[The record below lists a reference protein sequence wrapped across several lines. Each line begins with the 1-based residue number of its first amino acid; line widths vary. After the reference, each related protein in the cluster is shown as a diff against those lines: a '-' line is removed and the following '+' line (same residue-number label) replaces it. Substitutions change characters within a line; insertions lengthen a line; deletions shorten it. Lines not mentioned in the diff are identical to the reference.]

1 MARLPNFLTI
11 LRIVLIPV
19 FVALFYWGGPARYLG
34 ATAVFTL
41 AALTDWADG
50 FLARRYQGVSPFGTF
65 LDPVADKLMVATA
78 LVLITAT
85 GEMPALLAGILTSII
100 VGREITVSALRE
112 WMAEIGQRKKV
123 AVSWLGK
130 GKAVM
135 QMLSI
140 IFLLYAQPIGWF
152 PTGDVGIVLLV
163 VAAAMTLWS
172 MLAYLRAAWP
182 SLSGSAGSA
191 LDSDHHRR

>member
-11 LRIVLIPV
+11 LRIVLVPV

-78 LVLITAT
+78 LVLITAA

-152 PTGDVGIVLLV
+152 PTLDAGIVLLV
-163 VAAAMTLWS
+163 VAVAMTLWS

-182 SLSGSAGSA
+182 SLSKSAGSA